1 MRFNMENYLGYT
13 DLELLALVNRD
24 TFAEEELVKRYSRL
38 VKMCARPY
46 FLMGGDSED
55 LFQEG
60 MFGLLSAIRVYDET
74 METSFRTYAELCIRR
89 RLISAIKSASRLK
102 HTPINGGLPLEDILS
117 EERTRPALLHAGVFR
132 RIPEEQVLARESAN
146 EFFHTF
152 SRCLSSFELV
162 IMNLY
167 LDGLSYYEIAVKV
180 DRPEKS
186 VDNAVQRIRRKLARY
201 HNLGEFSQS

>member
-1 MRFNMENYLGYT
+1 MENYINYT
-13 DLELLALVNRD
+13 DSELLLRVDRD

-38 VKMCARPY
+38 VKICARPY

-60 MFGLLSAIRVYDET
+60 MFGLLSAIRVYDGT

-89 RLISAIKSASRLK
+89 RLLSAIKSASRLK
-102 HTPINGGLPLEDILS
+102 HTPINGSISLDDILS
-117 EERTRPALLHAGVFR
+117 KEDAPDIGVFR
-132 RIPEEQVLARESAN
+132 RIPEEQLLARESAN

-152 SRCLSSFELV
+152 SRCLSKFET
-162 IMNLY
+162 IIINLY

-180 DRPEKS
+180 GRPEKS
-186 VDNAVQRIRRKLARY
+186 VDNAVQRVRRKLARN
-201 HNLGEFSQS
+201 HNLGDFSQS